1 MGTISLAMAQST
13 KTYLKGSDIPHLS
26 VVHIEVC
33 SDNGTVARIL
43 LSMDQFVR
51 FLVSNTRVPCTLEAY
66 VGKDGKMT
74 KEVVEPPVSIKRKM
88 KDRLGDVEQEFHNR
102 LTDLSKTLK
111 DIQDGH
117 IKPGK
122 KVIDALA
129 MDVDVLK
136 SHHMANRE
144 YVLERSQ
151 EELEHLASNTAAQLA
166 ITLGTNPQ
174 QALDF
179 LGVSGQ
185 KSLPAHS
192 PVDLPPA
199 PKTHERDSREIKDMG
214 PLQLAE
220 TISKCLKTLER
231 NQPPEPKDGNLGGRL
246 FSAGASLANNNKIMV
261 TYVSY
266 QSSTALDVEEA
277 RKYAEYLASGG
288 KKRHFDYL
296 RN

>member
-26 VVHIEVC
+26 VVHIEVA
-33 SDNGTVARIL
+33 SDDGTVARIL

-66 VGKDGKMT
+66 RGKDGKIT
-74 KEVVEPPVSIKRKM
+74 KEVVEEPVSIKRKM
-88 KDRLGDVEQEFHNR
+88 ENRLGEVEQEFHQR
-102 LTDLSKTLK
+102 LVNLSKTLK

-129 MDVDVLK
+129 DDVDVLK
-136 SHHMANRE
+136 SHHMSNRE
-144 YVLERSQ
+144 YVIERSQ

-179 LGVSGQ
+179 LGCSGQ
-185 KSLPAHS
+185 KALPAHS
-192 PVDLPPA
+192 PVELPPTS
-199 PKTHERDSREIKDMG
+199 KNHERDSREIKDMG

-220 TISKCLKTLER
+220 TIHKYLKRLESK
-231 NQPPEPKDGNLGGRL
+231 QPPEPKDGNLSGRL
-246 FSAGASLANNNKIMV
+246 FCAGAVLANNNKIMV

-266 QSSTALDVEEA
+266 QSSTGLSVEEA
-277 RKYAEYLASGG
+277 RKYAEYLAAGG
-288 KKRHFDYL
+288 KDRHFEFF